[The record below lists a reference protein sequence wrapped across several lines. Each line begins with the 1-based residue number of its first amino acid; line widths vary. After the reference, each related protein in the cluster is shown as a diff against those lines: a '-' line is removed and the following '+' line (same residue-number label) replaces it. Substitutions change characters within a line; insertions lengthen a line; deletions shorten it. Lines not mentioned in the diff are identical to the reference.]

1 MGVGVCVSVF
11 LFTGVCVWFVCG
23 CGWVGICGDMGV
35 RETDRQRET
44 GQQIKTEA
52 REKMTG

>member
-1 MGVGVCVSVF
+1 M
-11 LFTGVCVWFVCG
+11 CVWFVCVCR
-23 CGWVGICGDMGV
+23 CGGVGVRGGMGV

-52 REKMTG
+52 REKVTG